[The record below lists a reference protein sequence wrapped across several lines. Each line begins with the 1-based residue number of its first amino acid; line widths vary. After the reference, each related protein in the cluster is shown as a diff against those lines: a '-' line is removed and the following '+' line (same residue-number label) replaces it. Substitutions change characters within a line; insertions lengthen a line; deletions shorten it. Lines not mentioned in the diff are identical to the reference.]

1 LELVTSFTVQA
12 AGSSAKMHL
21 HCQLS
26 RRLPH
31 FHGARK

>member
-1 LELVTSFTVQA
+1 VTSFTVQA
-12 AGSSAKMHL
+12 AASSAKMGFHL
-21 HCQLS
+21 QPS